1 MRTYVRLS
9 CSLVVLLARYVSRR
23 FHVVSSG
30 RKWTAEIHRLAT
42 ALLHLYYSIIV
53 HGCLPSISMIP
64 MHICAIQPITYSDPP
79 PTHSYYVPS
88 SVCRRRA
95 LTTSIHRLLVIATF
109 CCIFCRLVKKPKEN
123 AWARI

>member
-9 CSLVVLLARYVSRR
+9 CTLVVLLARYVGRR

-64 MHICAIQPITYSDPP
+64 MHICDIQLITYSDSSDPQLLRTFVCVSP
-79 PTHSYYVPS
+79 QSPNDIDPS
-88 SVCRRRA
+88 ASC
-95 LTTSIHRLLVIATF
+95 HRNLLLHF
-109 CCIFCRLVKKPKEN
+109 LPFGKKT
-123 AWARI
+123 